1 MVEGVAH
8 AKRLPEEVIE
18 EIIVKTDGVPLFVEE
33 LTKTVLESNLLSEKD
48 GRYVFSGPLRQLAI
62 PATLTDSLMARLDR
76 MGPFKEVAQIGA
88 TIGREFSYELLRAV
102 AETPADTLNVALN
115 HLEHAGLII
124 RRGHPPEADYAFNH
138 ALVQDAAYSSLLHS
152 DRKRLHA
159 RIAAV
164 LAEMYPERA
173 EREPELLAHHFTEA
187 DQSESAVDF
196 WLKAGKRAAK
206 TRANLEAI
214 ARLRRGLEVVAGN
227 PGIPDRDGK
236 ELALRIGLGVP
247 LIAAKGYAVQE
258 VEDKLHP
265 GSGAGP
271 STGRQAKYL
280 RGNAG
285 TLGVLFHPS
294 GLRQSPRLRHRNC

>member
-1 MVEGVAH
+1 MNYFVGLARTQPVVMTFEDAHWIDPTSLEVLDLLVDRVQDAAVLIVITCRAEFQHSWNARSHMTMLMLNRLSRQLRLAMVEGVAH

-33 LTKTVLESNLLSEKD
+33 LTKTVLELEFLSEKD

-76 MGPFKEVAQIGA
+76 MGSFKEVAQIGA
-88 TIGREFSYELLRAV
+88 IIGRNLLQLLRAV

-159 RIAAV
+159 R
-164 LAEMYPERA
+164 
-173 EREPELLAHHFTEA
+173 
-187 DQSESAVDF
+187 
-196 WLKAGKRAAK
+196 
-206 TRANLEAI
+206 N
-214 ARLRRGLEVVAGN
+214 RGGPCGN
-227 PGIPDRDGK
+227 
-236 ELALRIGLGVP
+236 V
-247 LIAAKGYAVQE
+247 
-258 VEDKLHP
+258 
-265 GSGAGP
+265 S
-271 STGRQAKYL
+271 
-280 RGNAG
+280 
-285 TLGVLFHPS
+285 
-294 GLRQSPRLRHRNC
+294 